1 MGAFACTRVVCR
13 GEVQLAEKNNADTLR
28 SLRHQDAGNGS
39 VFIHR
44 SQKNFQLHQQA
55 RPGRPETAPRC
66 SLFVLCMCFSPAARI
81 VGLWH
86 MRSRRLA
93 QGNHTCENAEFVGPM
108 CRRRFWLKL
117 GITFPGVCRW
127 GEGAHGGCERWE
139 WILLARSTHVPWGV
153 NRRCCYSLG
162 Q

>member
-1 MGAFACTRVVCR
+1 MWVWELLLVQGSSVGGKCNSQRRTMPIHSEAFVTRMREMGP
-13 GEVQLAEKNNADTLR
+13 
-28 SLRHQDAGNGS
+28 SLYIGAK
-39 VFIHR
+39 
-44 SQKNFQLHQQA
+44 KNFQLHQQA

-81 VGLWH
+81 EGLWH

-127 GEGAHGGCERWE
+127 GGGAHEGCER
-139 WILLARSTHVPWGV
+139 
-153 NRRCCYSLG
+153 
-162 Q
+162 